1 MSNRA
6 DIKWKESKIN
16 SYIDYPRLF
25 PLWMAVFIDI
35 LGFYLILPF
44 LPSFINS
51 FNVSPIIVGLL
62 ISVNAIFTFV
72 FAPILGNLSDKYGR
86 KPLLLI
92 SQAGTMS
99 AFLILAF
106 SNSILLIFISRMI
119 DGIFGGNFPIAKAVI
134 SDVVPPKDRGA
145 QMTNIGVAHV
155 LSSLIG
161 PGLGGILFSIGGILL
176 PGIMSATLS
185 LFTMVITYILLDESW
200 PRSKREEYKSEQK
213 ENKAKIKIYKNKNA
227 LYLLVLWGFHTI
239 SFTLFVS
246 NMSQYLGIIIGLI
259 AFEIGIILTISG
271 LFRAI
276 TRFAFFKPLLR
287 KIGGINMIKMGL
299 IMFVIFFLLLGFSY
313 NPIMIIFASIFLSFA
328 ASSVRGNLLSVISQ
342 SVSPKIQGRINSYT
356 TSLDSVAQIIGPLI
370 GGIIFDLS
378 FTNIIDPYWWGI
390 VMSVIGSFA
399 LFMFVNKFKSSKKD
413 IKNKKLR
420 KRKKII

>member
-1 MSNRA
+1 
-6 DIKWKESKIN
+6 
-16 SYIDYPRLF
+16 
-25 PLWMAVFIDI
+25 MAVFIDI

-44 LPSFINS
+44 LPSFIQT
-51 FNVSPIIVGLL
+51 FNVTPLIIGLL
-62 ISVNAIFTFV
+62 ISVNAIFTFF
-72 FAPILGNLSDKYGR
+72 FAPILGNLSDSYGR

-92 SQAGTMS
+92 SQAGTMA

-106 SNSILLIFISRMI
+106 SDSILLIFISRMV

-176 PGIMSATLS
+176 PGIIASMLS
-185 LFTMVITYILLDESW
+185 LLTLIITFVLLDESW
-200 PRSKREEYKSEQK
+200 PKSKRDEIKNEYK
-213 ENKAKIKIYKNKNA
+213 ENKNRIKILKNKNA
-227 LYLLVLWGFHTI
+227 VYLLVLWGFHTM

-246 NMSQYLGIIIGLI
+246 NMSQYLGIIIGLV

-276 TRFAFFKPLLR
+276 TRFAFFKPLLN
-287 KIGGINMIKMGL
+287 KIGEINMIKMGL
-299 IMFVIFFLLLGFSY
+299 LLFVIFFLVLGFSY
-313 NPIMIIFASIFLSFA
+313 NPFFVIIGSIFLSFA

-342 SVSPKIQGRINSYT
+342 SVSPKIQGKINSYT
-356 TSLDSVAQIIGPLI
+356 TSLDSIAQIIGPLI

-378 FTNIIDPYWWGI
+378 VANLMGSYWWGI
-390 VMSVIGSFA
+390 IMSFIGSFA
-399 LFMFVNKFKSSKKD
+399 LIMFYNKFRGAKM
-413 IKNKKLR
+413 NKVR
-420 KRKKII
+420 